1 MSPFDPYSARPWPRR
16 RFNAA
21 ALAAALAASSL
32 GGLLGPRPAA
42 AQPRLR
48 PTPTDFEGPYRP
60 VEGTSWG
67 GIDLMTSRDA
77 ASPGRPVVLCGRL
90 LDTAGRPH
98 NGLRLQ
104 VWQANSTGRY
114 DYHPAETPGHGRPD
128 PAFRGHGES
137 DTDADGWY
145 AYRTIRPGGYR
156 RTLFGFLPWTFVP
169 HIHVAV
175 RALERDLLVTQC
187 DLDKVV
193 AQRPA
198 TAPADR
204 DELMRSDAIRRLADA
219 VGGAAVAQAE
229 LIRFDTSGERACD
242 ATRSSA
248 ARIAA

>member
-1 MSPFDPYSARPWPRR
+1 MSPFEPCSARPWSRR
-16 RFNAA
+16 RFNTA
-21 ALAAALAASSL
+21 ALVAALAASSL
-32 GGLLGPRPAA
+32 GGLLGPRTAG

-60 VEGTSWG
+60 VEGTNWG
-67 GIDLMTSRDA
+67 GIDLMTSVDTE
-77 ASPGRPVVLCGRL
+77 SPGSPVVLCGRL

-114 DYHPAETPGHGRPD
+114 DHHPAETPGHGRPD
-128 PAFRGHGES
+128 PAFRGHGEG
-137 DTDADGWY
+137 DIDADGWY

-156 RTLFGFLPWTFVP
+156 RTLFGVLPWTFVP

-193 AQRPA
+193 ARRPA
-198 TAPADR
+198 TAQPDHA
-204 DELMRSDAIRRLADA
+204 ELMRSHSIRRLADA
-219 VGGAAVAQAE
+219 VGGPVVARAE
-229 LIRFDTSGERACD
+229 LVRFDIVLERPA
-242 ATRSSA
+242 
-248 ARIAA
+248 